1 MKKIIVYIFAFG
13 LLIFSSC
20 ASSGPAAVDKPG
32 SANVVKVQDADEE
45 AYELTIIDP
54 GFQRWF
60 VGNGRPV
67 NYHSPDFYA
76 GWNRRYVQQWNQL
89 ANQQISSSPDY
100 PFQNQID
107 YDPNINYG
115 VVLDHELYWYFR
127 YIESM
132 YGARYNFGF
141 GRRNF

>member
-1 MKKIIVYIFAFG
+1 
-13 LLIFSSC
+13 
-20 ASSGPAAVDKPG
+20 
-32 SANVVKVQDADEE
+32 
-45 AYELTIIDP
+45 
-54 GFQRWF
+54 
-60 VGNGRPV
+60 NGRPV

-115 VVLDHELYWYFR
+115 VTLDHELYWYFR
-127 YIESM
+127 YIEAM

-141 GRRNF
+141 RRRNL